1 MGMRKFR
8 LPLAAICLSL
18 ISLCLA
24 APAEAAKKASPAP
37 APQAAA
43 SAAEVKPL
51 QTGDRVPDVAL
62 TNADGLAFPLKKL
75 LKNQPTV
82 LIFYRGGWC
91 VYCNTQLGQLK
102 QIETP
107 LQKLGYQIVAV
118 SPDGV
123 EKIRESLKKH
133 DLTYMLV
140 SDSDAAAAKA
150 FGLAYR
156 VDDATYEKM
165 KKDYGIDL
173 EAHSGKGHHI
183 LPVPAAYVLD
193 QQGKILYS
201 YYNPDY
207 KVRVD
212 PQALLQAAQAAVA
225 ARPAK

>member
-1 MGMRKFR
+1 MKIKS
-8 LPLAAICLSL
+8 AIAMISAILSFQFL
-18 ISLCLA
+18 GFS
-24 APAEAAKKASPAP
+24 PAEAAKQKSRQPV
-37 APQAAA
+37 AAA
-43 SAAEVKPL
+43 SATEIQPL
-51 QTGDRVPDVAL
+51 KTGDIAPDVKL
-62 TNADGLAFPLKKL
+62 INADGIIFPLKRL

-91 VYCNTQLGQLK
+91 LYCNTQLGQLK

-107 LQKLGYQIVAV
+107 LQKLGYQIVAI

-133 DLTYMLV
+133 DLTYMLL

-150 FGLAYR
+150 FGLAYK
-156 VDDATYEKM
+156 VDDATYAKM

-173 EAHSGKGHHI
+173 EAHSGKDHHI

-193 QQGKILYS
+193 KQGKILYS
-201 YYNPDY
+201 FYNPDY

-212 PQALLQAAQAAVA
+212 PQALLKAAEDAVAGQAA
-225 ARPAK
+225 K

>member
-1 MGMRKFR
+1 MKNFR
-8 LPLAAICLSL
+8 IFATLGILSAI
-18 ISLCLA
+18 LA
-24 APAEAAKKASPAP
+24 APASPARAVKPLPP
-37 APQAAA
+37 APVAA

-51 QTGDRVPDVAL
+51 QTGATAPDVQL
-62 TNADGLAFPLKKL
+62 TNADGLSFPLRKL

-123 EKIRESLKKH
+123 DKIRESLKKH
-133 DLTYMLV
+133 DLTYLLV

-150 FGLAYR
+150 FGLAYQ
-156 VDDATYEKM
+156 VDGATYAKM

-193 QQGKILYS
+193 KQGKILYS

-212 PQALLQAAQAAVA
+212 PQALLKAAEAAVA